1 MGKGRTIAQTLRIR
15 AYNGPGA
22 GSRSPRYS
30 LGYTNF
36 SGPTLVKTRL
46 PPPFR
51 TFVLMQRLDLKQLLS
66 QKLSPQQI
74 QFIKLLQIPTAELE
88 TRIKEEME
96 VNPAL
101 EEDEPDD
108 TEEMERDEDDGD
120 EADDD
125 PDASLDNDENTLEED
140 FDDRNN
146 DQEMADELPEPE
158 IQPKDEGPADT
169 EANAD
174 TTDLDLSDYLNDDEI
189 AGYKMQGDGP
199 GEEEERDTP
208 LADTSGSLLDSL
220 LDQLHFASLN
230 ERQEAIG
237 QQLIGSID
245 GDGYIRR
252 DLSAIANDLAFSQ
265 NLEVTVAEI
274 EAVLRV
280 VQGFDPP
287 GIAARDLPECLLL
300 QLERRP
306 QDEATTNAERILTD
320 TFEEFSKKHYPRIQQ
335 KLDLEDDELKEAI
348 SVILKLNPKPGGS
361 GPSGLGKTQY
371 LMPDFILTNDNGV
384 FNLTL
389 NARNAPELRVSPA
402 YTEMFRTYD
411 KAAKK
416 DTKMKEAV
424 TFVKQKLDSAK
435 WFIDAIRQRQ
445 NTLLRT
451 MNAIVELQTE
461 FFVEGDEGKLRP
473 MILKDIAQRI
483 SMDIS
488 TVSRVANSKSI
499 QTEFGIYPLK
509 YFFSEG
515 IATDSG
521 EDASSREVK
530 SILKELIGKE
540 SKERPLSDDKLEKML
555 NARGYNIARRTVAKY
570 REQLNIPVAR
580 LRKEL

>member
-1 MGKGRTIAQTLRIR
+1 
-15 AYNGPGA
+15 
-22 GSRSPRYS
+22 
-30 LGYTNF
+30 
-36 SGPTLVKTRL
+36 
-46 PPPFR
+46 
-51 TFVLMQRLDLKQLLS
+51 MQRLDLRQLLS

-108 TEEMERDEDDGD
+108 EAEDPDRDDDSDDG
-120 EADDD
+120 DD
-125 PDASLDNDENTLEED
+125 PDAGLDNDENTLDED
-140 FDDRNN
+140 FEDRAT
-146 DQEMADELPEPE
+146 DPEPADELPEPDLP
-158 IQPKDEGPADT
+158 PKEDAPADD
-169 EANAD
+169 APDNQ
-174 TTDLDLSDYLNDDEI
+174 DLDLSDYLNDDDI

-208 LADTSGSLLDSL
+208 LADTSGSLMDAL
-220 LDQLHFASLN
+220 LDQLHFASLD

-280 VQGFDPP
+280 IHGFDPP

-306 QDEATTNAERILTD
+306 QDAATVNAERILTD

-335 KLDLEDDELKEAI
+335 RLDLEDDELKEAI
-348 SVILKLNPKPGGS
+348 GVILKLNPKPGGS

-451 MNAIVELQTE
+451 MNAIVELQRE

-530 SILKELIGKE
+530 SILRELIGKE